1 MSKQNKKVKIQTLA
15 LGAMFT
21 ALVILLQMVGQ
32 FIRFGTFQTSLVLVP
47 IIIGAAL
54 CGSKMGAWL
63 GFVFGMV
70 VLLNGDALLF
80 LNWNIVG
87 TIVTVLLKGTL
98 CGFIAGLVY
107 NLIEKHNK
115 HIAAFAT
122 AVVCPI
128 VNTGVF
134 VLGCYAFFYNDIA
147 KFAIENGM
155 GNVTSAIFIGFAGG
169 NFIFELI
176 LNLVLTPVIIIVLKS
191 VKSLRV

>member
-21 ALVILLQMVGQ
+21 ALVIMLQMFGQ

-63 GFVFGMV
+63 GFAFGLV

-80 LNWNIVG
+80 LNWNVVG

-98 CGFIAGLVY
+98 CGFVAGLVY

-115 HIAAFAT
+115 HLAAFAT

-147 KFAIENGM
+147 KFALENGL
-155 GNVTSAIFIGFAGG
+155 GNATNAIFIGFAGG

-176 LNLVLTPVIIIVLKS
+176 LNLILTPVIIIVLKS
-191 VKSLRV
+191 VKGLRV